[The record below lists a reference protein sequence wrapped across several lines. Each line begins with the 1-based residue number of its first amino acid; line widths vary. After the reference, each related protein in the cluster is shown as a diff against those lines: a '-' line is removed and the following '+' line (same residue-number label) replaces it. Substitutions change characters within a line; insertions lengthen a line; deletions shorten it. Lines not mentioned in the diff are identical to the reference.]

1 MTKREKLIYG
11 QTDKGGRKLILS
23 RRIYDLDLPHRAVS
37 VYAYL
42 CDMANKKRECWPSTV
57 TISKDLG
64 LSRRT
69 IFRALNDL
77 EKAGLIK
84 RIPRRRKTG
93 GRTSSLIRLE
103 VDKNV

>member
-1 MTKREKLIYG
+1 MTKREKQTYG
-11 QTDKGGRKLILS
+11 QTDRREELILS
-23 RRIYDLDLPHRAVS
+23 RRIYDLDLPHRAVT
-37 VYAYL
+37 VYVYL
-42 CDMANKKRECWPSTV
+42 CDRANKKRECWPSTV

-69 IFRALNDL
+69 VFRALNDL

-93 GRTSSLIRLE
+93 GWTSSLIRLE

>member
-1 MTKREKLIYG
+1 M
-11 QTDKGGRKLILS
+11 ILS
-23 RRIYDLDLPHRAVS
+23 RRIYDLKLPHRAVT
-37 VYAYL
+37 VYVYL
-42 CDMANKKRECWPSTV
+42 CDRANKNGECWPSTI

-69 IFRALNDL
+69 IFRALNNL

-103 VDKNV
+103 VDKYV

>member
-1 MTKREKLIYG
+1 M
-11 QTDKGGRKLILS
+11 ILS
-23 RRIYDLDLPHRAVS
+23 RRIYDLDLPHRAVT

-42 CDMANKKRECWPSTV
+42 CDRANKKGECWPSTV

>member
-1 MTKREKLIYG
+1 M
-11 QTDKGGRKLILS
+11 ILS
-23 RRIYDLDLPHRAVS
+23 RRIYDLDLPHRAVT

-42 CDMANKKRECWPSTV
+42 CDMANKKGECWPSTV
-57 TISKDLG
+57 TVSKDLG

-77 EKAGLIK
+77 EKEGLIK
-84 RIPRRRKTG
+84 RIPRRRKAG
-93 GRTSSLIRLE
+93 GWTSSLIRLE

>member
-1 MTKREKLIYG
+1 MTKREKQTYG

-23 RRIYDLDLPHRAVS
+23 RRIYDLNLPHRAVT

-42 CDMANKKRECWPSTV
+42 CDMANKKRECWPSTI

-69 IFRALNDL
+69 IFRAFNDL
-77 EKAGLIK
+77 EKAGVIK
-84 RIPRRRKTG
+84 RMPRRRKTG
-93 GRTSSLIRLE
+93 GWTSSIIRLE
-103 VDKNV
+103 VEKDV

>member
-1 MTKREKLIYG
+1 M
-11 QTDKGGRKLILS
+11 ILS
-23 RRIYDLDLPHRAVS
+23 RRIYDLKLPHRAVS
-37 VYAYL
+37 VYVYL
-42 CDMANKKRECWPSTV
+42 RDRANKKRECWPSTV

-77 EKAGLIK
+77 EKARLIK

-93 GRTSSLIRLE
+93 GWTSSLIRLE
-103 VDKNV
+103 VEEDV

>member
-1 MTKREKLIYG
+1 M
-11 QTDKGGRKLILS
+11 ILS
-23 RRIYDLDLPHRAVS
+23 RRIYDLDLPHRAVT

-42 CDMANKKRECWPSTV
+42 CDMANKKGECWPSTITV
-57 TISKDLG
+57 SKDLG

-69 IFRALNDL
+69 IVRALNDL
-77 EKAGLIK
+77 ENAGLIK

-93 GRTSSLIRLE
+93 GWTSSLIRLE

>member
-1 MTKREKLIYG
+1 M
-11 QTDKGGRKLILS
+11 ILS
-23 RRIYDLDLPHRAVS
+23 RRIYDLDLPHRAVT
-37 VYAYL
+37 VYVYL
-42 CDMANKKRECWPSTV
+42 CDRANKKRECWPSTI
-57 TISKDLG
+57 TISKDLR

-69 IFRALNDL
+69 IFRAFNDL

-93 GRTSSLIRLE
+93 GQTSSLIRLE

>member
-1 MTKREKLIYG
+1 M
-11 QTDKGGRKLILS
+11 ILS
-23 RRIYDLDLPHRAVS
+23 RRIYDLDLPHRAVT
-37 VYAYL
+37 VYVYL

-69 IFRALNDL
+69 IVRALNDL
-77 EKAGLIK
+77 ENAGLIK

-93 GRTSSLIRLE
+93 GWTSSLIRLE

>member
-1 MTKREKLIYG
+1 M
-11 QTDKGGRKLILS
+11 ILS
-23 RRIYDLDLPHRAVS
+23 RRIYDLDLPHRAVT
-37 VYAYL
+37 VYTYL
-42 CDMANKKRECWPSTV
+42 CDMANKKGECWPSTITV
-57 TISKDLG
+57 SKDLG

-77 EKAGLIK
+77 EKARLIK

-93 GRTSSLIRLE
+93 GWTSSLIRLE